1 MCNFASFIL
10 TKTGEFWCSTD
21 KHEDIIAEQKLNDKK
36 QPPDFVRVEILPNE
50 QTRRDLSTW
59 TFCVDQDIM
68 PEWTFS
74 GDPELERR
82 ARAALTRRSEAEH
95 WFEDVIAHQ
104 AVSGYAGTATAG
116 DDGTATAGYAGT
128 ATAGD
133 DGTATAGARGTAT
146 AGARGTATAG
156 DDGTATAGYAGTA
169 TAGDDGTATAGARG
183 TATAGARGT
192 ATAGDDGTATAGDDG
207 TATAGDDGI
216 LNIRW
221 WDGKRYRIATFYVGE
236 NGIEPNVPYGVNDKG
251 QPVKRD
257 RKP

>member
-156 DDGTATAGYAGTA
+156 DDGTATAG
-169 TAGDDGTATAGARG
+169 
-183 TATAGARGT
+183 
-192 ATAGDDGTATAGDDG
+192 DDG